1 MGSEFPLDV
10 LPASVGTI
18 VADRFGAEIRREAPL
33 EPMATGL
40 RRRQAIRFGRIA
52 ANRLRFFHEE
62 LG

>member
-1 MGSEFPLDV
+1 
-10 LPASVGTI
+10 
-18 VADRFGAEIRREAPL
+18 
-33 EPMATGL
+33 MATGL